1 MAQCKQ
7 TAQEFIQNTFN
18 PHVAVLCSPDA
29 EVLCQ
34 KNNLTFV
41 ELVQP
46 FCHLTTEAHIRDPNN
61 VPHCIRHLKISM
73 LDMTA
78 QAPQQAIARK
88 MMSDAV
94 ANAQPQLVEGGRGN
108 VISIGNYDLQL
119 SASTPW
125 FEAYRDVFLQVLPP
139 SDHEFLNHCV
149 GCVFVVSSGHSDPIT
164 GFNNLAG
171 QQYQQQTQFPNKMPR
186 WLAPNL
192 LKYYVLLHD
201 VTEGEDAKADAVYQ
215 SMKSTYGAS
224 GCHLLHINS
233 RSIKVADSMKTD
245 SNLPDPWSQFLTK
258 PVDISNSKK
267 RQKARYYIAWEGAD
281 YDVSIGNGT
290 DDGVA
295 FPGKVSE
302 GTLESSSL
310 NDSLLVESASE
321 ALEAASS
328 GSGAD
333 SDMFDH
339 PLAMDHSTNSIN
351 HVEDR
356 LSPDDSVTMETN
368 HTGNNTKVQ
377 TTPDKKVRGHGM
389 CLTTSDHDRLRI
401 FIHEFSVR
409 ALIPW
414 AEMSMRFLNE
424 QLTSRKGIPRSIFS
438 VTKKWFGGNKATEKA
453 AATNQNTTVVYS
465 QEAPEL
471 QMRRLADL
479 AFLFQMYDFAYQTY
493 HTAKRDF
500 NNDHAWLH
508 TAGALEMASLSVFMQ
523 GPVSSQKYPSHY
535 MESAITTYLQSCK
548 NPLYAA
554 RATLVSTEA
563 LKSKGMYNEAALQFI
578 KLTSED
584 SDLRSALL
592 LEQAA
597 HCYINMETPKVRK
610 YSFHMILAGHR
621 YSKAAQ
627 RKHALRAY
635 SQALQV
641 YKGKNWSLAEDHI
654 NFTLGRQSF
663 NLKQLENA
671 TAAFKHLLT
680 ENSKQ
685 IASQQGAFLREYLFV
700 YKQLLSQEAGEYGHN
715 TRPLP
720 ELPLP
725 VLDSNST
732 KVLLGA
738 RPQPSQA
745 PDKVATSGVW
755 FDHKESNHPRWQ
767 KLEEAL
773 VAAAVGGLPN
783 TFRPTL
789 QCYTNRTDN
798 KYSPV
803 GFVGEPII
811 VEVYLVN
818 PLKVMLVLTEVTLL
832 WSFLPSLP
840 GQDKAQLI
848 TNEVSSTSVKN
859 TLANEIIQTQVID
872 EIIMDAN
879 SKLTTQITLTPHQ
892 TGELRIVEISYNLG
906 GVLIEGNG
914 PKPNMSNT
922 IFVRGKQKLEVQGPR
937 LNITKEDKANKMYG
951 PDRRL
956 DLVIQQ
962 EMPLLQVSFCNF
974 PRTLLCGEVHAVM
987 LQFTN
992 VGSSPLHKLK
1002 VASTCPEFFTLGCHG
1017 QLPKFPCVYQS
1028 AMDVGVSDS
1037 ECMCNSISKDS
1048 VNVTRVVDIDL
1059 PSGTLQPK
1067 STISI
1072 PAWIRGND
1080 IGGIHEIHFMFYY
1093 EPVQQLP
1100 NISHRLLRHTAVVN
1114 TLESLSVRAIAH
1126 RGNNTSSHP
1135 NGHRGSCVVM
1145 CELENLSQIQSQR
1158 AYVKEI
1164 QINQVSCASEEWT
1177 IQYLNSQHV
1186 KSEIQIGSR
1195 ETMQLCLKAV
1205 RSSTNLDT
1213 IMGKESIVFS
1223 DVPFDTQQICSAMTP
1238 CADFFFRSKCSIKPL
1253 DPEAEVPVPP
1263 SKRKTSEF
1271 TDLNC
1276 AIQVGFTLVI
1286 LWKACVV
1293 NEDGEVQI
1301 RVGQHHVTLEKID
1314 NIFTS
1319 YPYVLIPTE
1328 QPAVRFVMKD
1338 REAEASTPDSEVT
1351 TQLVDLNFN
1360 HRSEVKHNFSN
1371 GRLCQ
1376 VPVTLLLQNCSK
1388 VTLDVLV
1395 DTSQTPDR
1403 LSSKSNE
1410 ASMYDHAGEY
1420 HHNSS
1425 FNWVGQTITQLRLE
1439 AEQQAAV
1446 QLSACFSK
1454 PGIYNLNRVAVFV
1467 TYSRDSNKMV
1477 LQRHSSPSVVVIG
1490 EVS

>member
-61 VPHCIRHLKISM
+61 VPHTIRHLKISM
-73 LDMTA
+73 LDMTT
-78 QAPQQAIARK
+78 QPPQQAVARK

-94 ANAQPQLVEGGRGN
+94 ANAQPQLVDGGRGN

-125 FEAYRDVFLQVLPP
+125 FEAYRDVFLQVLLP
-139 SDHEFLNHCV
+139 SDHEFLSHCV

-164 GFNNLAG
+164 GFNNLSG
-171 QQYQQQTQFPNKMPR
+171 QQHQQQTQFPNKMLR
-186 WLAPNL
+186 WLSPGIM
-192 LKYYVLLHD
+192 KYYVLLHD
-201 VTEGEDAKADAVYQ
+201 VTEGEDAKADAIYQ

-224 GCHLLHINS
+224 SCHLLHINS
-233 RSIKVADSMKTD
+233 RSIKVADSMKID
-245 SNLPDPWSQFLTK
+245 SNMPDPWSQFLNK
-258 PVDISNSKK
+258 PVENSN
-267 RQKARYYIAWEGAD
+267 EGAD
-281 YDVSIGNGT
+281 YDVSMGNGT

-302 GTLESSSL
+302 GNLDSPSL
-310 NDSLLVESASE
+310 TDSVLVDSTSDV
-321 ALEAASS
+321 LEAASS
-328 GSGAD
+328 GSGAE
-333 SDMFDH
+333 SDPFDH
-339 PLAMDHSTNSIN
+339 PLALDYTHNSLN
-351 HVEDR
+351 HVEER
-356 LSPDDSVTMETN
+356 LSPDRILNTETN
-368 HTGNNTKVQ
+368 HTGNSTSKGQ

-401 FIHEFSVR
+401 FMHELSVR

-414 AEMSMRFLNE
+414 AEMSMRSLNE

-438 VTKKWFGGNKATEKA
+438 VTKKWFGGSKATEKA

-523 GPVSSQKYPSHY
+523 GPVTSQKYPSHY

-554 RATLVSTEA
+554 RATLVSSEA

-597 HCYINMETPKVRK
+597 HCYIKMETPKVRK

-700 YKQLLSQEAGEYGHN
+700 YKQLLSQEAGEYGHH
-715 TRPLP
+715 TGPLP

-755 FDHKESNHPRWQ
+755 FDHKESNHPRWE

-773 VAAAVGGLPN
+773 VTAMSGGSLPSKY
-783 TFRPTL
+783 RSTL
-789 QCYTNRTDN
+789 QCYTNKTDN
-798 KYSPV
+798 KYSPM

-818 PLKVMLVLTEVTLL
+818 PLKVMLVLTDVTLL

-848 TNEVSSTSVKN
+848 TNEVSSSSVKN
-859 TLANEIIQTQVID
+859 SLANEIIHTQVID
-872 EIIMDAN
+872 EIILDSN
-879 SKLTTQITLTPHQ
+879 SRLTTQVTLTPHQ
-892 TGELRIVEISYNLG
+892 TGELRIVGISYNLG

-937 LNITKEDKANKMYG
+937 LSVTKEDKANKMYG

-956 DLVIQQ
+956 DLVIHQ

-992 VGSSPLHKLK
+992 VGSSPLHRLK
-1002 VASTCPEFFTLGCHG
+1002 VASTCPAFFTLGCHG
-1017 QLPKFPCVYQS
+1017 QLPKFPCVYQTNLDM
-1028 AMDVGVSDS
+1028 ALSDG
-1037 ECMCNSISKDS
+1037 ECLCNSVSKDS
-1048 VNVTRVVDIDL
+1048 VNVTHVVDIVL

-1093 EPVQQLP
+1093 EPVQKSP
-1100 NISHRLLRHTAVVN
+1100 SVSHRLLRHTAVVN
-1114 TLESLSVRAIAH
+1114 TLESLSVRAMAH

-1135 NGHRGSCVVM
+1135 NGHRGTCVVM
-1145 CELENLSQIQSQR
+1145 CELENLSQVQSQR

-1177 IQYLNSQHV
+1177 IQYLNSQH
-1186 KSEIQIGSR
+1186 KSDIQIGSR

-1213 IMGKESIVFS
+1213 IMGKESMVFS
-1223 DVPFDTQQICSAMTP
+1223 DVPFDSQQICSAMTP
-1238 CADFFFRSKCSIKPL
+1238 CSDFFFRSKSSITPL
-1253 DPEAEVPVPP
+1253 DSDNDIPVAPA
-1263 SKRKTSEF
+1263 KKKTSEF
-1271 TDLNC
+1271 SDLNC
-1276 AIQVGFTLVI
+1276 AIQVGFTLII

-1293 NEDGEVQI
+1293 TEDGEVQI
-1301 RVGQHHVTLEKID
+1301 RVGQHHVTIEKID

-1328 QPAVRFVMKD
+1328 QTPVRFIMKD
-1338 REAEASTPDSEVT
+1338 REAEAPKPDSDVT

-1360 HRSEVKHNFSN
+1360 HRSEVEHNFSC

-1395 DTSQTPDR
+1395 DTSPSPDR
-1403 LSSKSNE
+1403 LSTESND
-1410 ASMYDHAGEY
+1410 ASLYDHSGEY

-1439 AEQQAAV
+1439 PEQQAAV
-1446 QLSACFSK
+1446 RLSACFSK

-1467 TYSRDSNKMV
+1467 TYTRDSNQMV

-1490 EVS
+1490 EAS